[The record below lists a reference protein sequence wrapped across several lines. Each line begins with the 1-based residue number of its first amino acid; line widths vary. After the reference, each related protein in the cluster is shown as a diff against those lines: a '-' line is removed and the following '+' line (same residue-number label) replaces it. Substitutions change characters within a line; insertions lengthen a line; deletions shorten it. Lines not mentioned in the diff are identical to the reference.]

1 MSIKKIE
8 RLAMMLVLVL
18 AFTALPAAAQMKLAY
33 VDTQYLL
40 AKYQHS
46 LDVQKQLEGEGQ
58 AMAAELKKMED
69 EIVTRQQDLEQKS
82 LMLTEEKKREQAGQL
97 QAMYQQYQQQSQQKQ
112 QQLVARR
119 EELLAPVFE
128 EIDSAIK
135 VVGEREGYDFVLK
148 AEALLYAKDAHNLTE
163 QVLEDLA
170 KKVTTK

>member
-1 MSIKKIE
+1 MSIQRIE
-8 RLAMMLVLVL
+8 RLGVILVL
-18 AFTALPAAAQMKLAY
+18 ALAFVAMPAAAQMKLAY

-46 LDVQKQLEGEGQ
+46 IDVQKQLEGEGQ

-69 EIVTRQQDLEQKS
+69 EIVSRQQDLEQKS

-135 VVGEREGYDFVLK
+135 TVGERLEYDFVLK

-163 QVLEDLA
+163 NVLEELA
-170 KKVTTK
+170 KKPAAK